1 MNRRPAHAPV
11 LLGVATPPSRAP
23 HHDRAAWRGTHAT
36 AWAVPPGGTGL
47 DRLALLIAGC
57 ASPRPRIADETKVE
71 EWGRCSQAQP
81 HFTVLCLQMRRP
93 M

>member
-1 MNRRPAHAPV
+1 MQLPGALRLAG
-11 LLGVATPPSRAP
+11 L
-23 HHDRAAWRGTHAT
+23 
-36 AWAVPPGGTGL
+36 AVIG
-47 DRLALLIAGC
+47 LALLFEGC

-81 HFTVLCLQMRRP
+81 DFTVLCLQMRRP

>member
-1 MNRRPAHAPV
+1 M
-11 LLGVATPPSRAP
+11 T
-23 HHDRAAWRGTHAT
+23 RAAWRGDHAT
-36 AWAVPPGGTGL
+36 AWAFRLAGL
-47 DRLALLIAGC
+47 AVIGLALLFARLRL
-57 ASPRPRIADETKVE
+57 PRPRIADETKVD

>member
-1 MNRRPAHAPV
+1 MQLPGPLHLAGLA
-11 LLGVATPPSRAP
+11 LIGVAFPFE
-23 HHDRAAWRGTHAT
+23 
-36 AWAVPPGGTGL
+36 
-47 DRLALLIAGC
+47 GC

>member
-1 MNRRPAHAPV
+1 MQ
-11 LLGVATPPSRAP
+11 L
-23 HHDRAAWRGTHAT
+23 
-36 AWAVPPGGTGL
+36 PGPF
-47 DRLALLIAGC
+47 RLAGLAMIGLALRLEGC

-81 HFTVLCLQMRRP
+81 HFTMVCLQMRRP

>member
-1 MNRRPAHAPV
+1 MQLPGPFRLAG
-11 LLGVATPPSRAP
+11 L
-23 HHDRAAWRGTHAT
+23 
-36 AWAVPPGGTGL
+36 AVIA
-47 DRLALLIAGC
+47 LALLFEGC

-81 HFTVLCLQMRRP
+81 HFTVLCRQMRGP

>member
-1 MNRRPAHAPV
+1 MQLPRPFR
-11 LLGVATPPSRAP
+11 L
-23 HHDRAAWRGTHAT
+23 AAL
-36 AWAVPPGGTGL
+36 AVIG
-47 DRLALLIAGC
+47 LALLFGSC

>member
-1 MNRRPAHAPV
+1 MPESDTDIDRTGYRR
-11 LLGVATPPSRAP
+11 
-23 HHDRAAWRGTHAT
+23 
-36 AWAVPPGGTGL
+36 
-47 DRLALLIAGC
+47 ALLFEGC

-81 HFTVLCLQMRRP
+81 QFTVLCLQMRRR

>member
-1 MNRRPAHAPV
+1 MQ
-11 LLGVATPPSRAP
+11 L
-23 HHDRAAWRGTHAT
+23 
-36 AWAVPPGGTGL
+36 PGPFRLAGL
-47 DRLALLIAGC
+47 ALIGLALLVESC

-71 EWGRCSQAQP
+71 EWGRCHQAQP

>member
-1 MNRRPAHAPV
+1 MQ
-11 LLGVATPPSRAP
+11 L
-23 HHDRAAWRGTHAT
+23 
-36 AWAVPPGGTGL
+36 PGPL
-47 DRLALLIAGC
+47 RLATLPLIGLAPLYGGC
-57 ASPRPRIADETKVE
+57 AFPQPRIADETKVE

>member
-1 MNRRPAHAPV
+1 MQ
-11 LLGVATPPSRAP
+11 L
-23 HHDRAAWRGTHAT
+23 
-36 AWAVPPGGTGL
+36 PGPFRLAGL
-47 DRLALLIAGC
+47 ALIGLALLVDGC

-71 EWGRCSQAQP
+71 EWGRCDQPQP

>member
-1 MNRRPAHAPV
+1 MQ
-11 LLGVATPPSRAP
+11 L
-23 HHDRAAWRGTHAT
+23 
-36 AWAVPPGGTGL
+36 PGPF
-47 DRLALLIAGC
+47 RLAGLALIGLALQFEGC

-93 M
+93 L

>member
-1 MNRRPAHAPV
+1 MRLP
-11 LLGVATPPSRAP
+11 
-23 HHDRAAWRGTHAT
+23 WRF
-36 AWAVPPGGTGL
+36 
-47 DRLALLIAGC
+47 RLAGLALMGLALQFEGC

>member
-1 MNRRPAHAPV
+1 MQLPGPFRLAG
-11 LLGVATPPSRAP
+11 L
-23 HHDRAAWRGTHAT
+23 
-36 AWAVPPGGTGL
+36 AVIA
-47 DRLALLIAGC
+47 LALLFEGC

-81 HFTVLCLQMRRP
+81 HFTVLCLQMRGP